1 MAEHANASSEAPRDF
16 IRQIVADDLAQGRVR
31 PPVVT
36 RFPPEPNGYLHIGH
50 AKAIALD
57 FGIADEFSGQCRL
70 RFDDTNPSK
79 EDVEYVDAIIRDVQ
93 WLTGRE
99 HIEVRYASDY
109 FPQMYQWAEAL
120 INKGLAYVDD
130 QDGETIRRNRGT
142 VTTPGINSPWRE
154 RSVEENLEL
163 FRAMRDGACSP
174 GSRVLRAK
182 IDMAHANML
191 MRDPLMYRIQFDHHH
206 RTGDTWKIYPLYDWA
221 HGLEDAIEG
230 VTHSLC
236 TLEFAT
242 HRPLYDWYLEQLAI
256 DPRPHQYEFNRLNLS
271 HTVMSKRRLMEL
283 VQRSLVQGWDDPR
296 MPTLC
301 GLRRRGIPPSAIT
314 AFCREVGYTKVDTT
328 NEWALL
334 EYHIRQELNRVAP
347 RAMAVLRPLLV
358 EISNWQEDRC
368 ERAQVPINPED
379 PNAGTRELSAG
390 RLLYIDHDD
399 FMEDPPKK
407 FFRLRPGG
415 EVRLRGL
422 GYLRCEEV
430 VRNADGSIERLR
442 CSFDDDTLGGGAP
455 ADGRKVKAT
464 IHWVDAASALD
475 AEVRLYTHLFTAE
488 DPLAVSE
495 DEDWTTNIDAD
506 SCTVLTH
513 AKIPAFLAQWPVGA
527 HVQFERLGYFCPD
540 HDHRPDRPVFNRT
553 ATLRD
558 AWAKAK
564 GAP

>member
-1 MAEHANASSEAPRDF
+1 MADHAHPATEPPRDF
-16 IRQIVADDLAQGRVR
+16 IRQIVADDLTQGRVQ

-57 FGIADEFSGQCRL
+57 FGIADEFDGLCRL

-109 FPQMYQWAEAL
+109 FPQMYAWAEAL
-120 INKGLAYVDD
+120 ISKGLAYVDD

-142 VTTPGINSPWRE
+142 VTSPGVNSPWRD
-154 RSVEENLEL
+154 RSPEENLEL
-163 FRAMRDGACSP
+163 FRSMRDGQCAP

-191 MRDPLMYRIQFDHHH
+191 LRDPLMYRIQFDRHH

-242 HRPLYDWYLEQLAI
+242 HRPLYDWYLEQLEL

-271 HTVMSKRRLMEL
+271 HTVMSKRKLMEL
-283 VQRSLVQGWDDPR
+283 VQRGLVKGWDDPR

-301 GLRRRGIPPSAIT
+301 GLRRRGVPPAAIT
-314 AFCREVGYTKVDTT
+314 TFCREVGYTKVDTT

-358 EISNWQEDRC
+358 EITHWDDDRK
-368 ERAQVPINPED
+368 ESAHVPINPED
-379 PNAGTRELSAG
+379 PDAGTRQLPAG
-390 RLLYIDHDD
+390 RLLYIDQDD

-422 GYLRCEEV
+422 GYLRCDEI
-430 VRNADGSIERLR
+430 VRDANGGIERLR
-442 CSFDDDTLGGGAP
+442 CSIDEATLHGGAP
-455 ADGRKVKAT
+455 TDGRKVKAT
-464 IHWVDAASALD
+464 IHWVDAASARN

-488 DPLAVSE
+488 NPLAVDE
-495 DEDWTTNIDAD
+495 GEDWTTNIDVD
-506 SCTVLTH
+506 SCTVITD
-513 AKIPAFLAQWPVGA
+513 AKIPAFLTEWPVGA

-540 HDHRPDRPVFNRT
+540 HDHRADRPVFNRT

-564 GAP
+564 GAS

>member
-1 MAEHANASSEAPRDF
+1 MVSEEPRSDF
-16 IRQIVADDLAQGRVR
+16 IRQLVAEDLRQGRVQ

-50 AKAIALD
+50 AKAICLD
-57 FGIADEFSGQCRL
+57 FGIADEFNGLCRL

-79 EDVEYVDAIIRDVQ
+79 EDVEYVDAIIRDVA

-99 HIEVRYASDY
+99 NIEVRFASDY
-109 FPQMYQWAEAL
+109 FAQMYDWAELL
-120 INKGLAYVDD
+120 IERGLAYVDD
-130 QDGETIRRNRGT
+130 QDLDAIRRCRGT
-142 VTTPGINSPWRE
+142 ITTPGTDSPWRD
-154 RSVEENLEL
+154 RSAEENLDL
-163 FRAMRDGACSP
+163 FRAMRAGDCAP

-182 IDMAHANML
+182 IDMAHPNML

-242 HRPLYDWYLEQLAI
+242 HRPLYDWFLEQLPI
-256 DPRPHQYEFNRLNLS
+256 DPRPHQYEFNRLNLT
-271 HTVMSKRRLMEL
+271 HTVMSKRKLMEL
-283 VQRSLVQGWDDPR
+283 VERSLVAGWDDPR

-301 GLRRRGIPPSAIT
+301 GLRRRGVPPSAIT
-314 AFCREVGYTKVDTT
+314 AFCKEVGYTRTDTT

-334 EYHIRQELNRVAP
+334 EYHIRQVLNVETERV
-347 RAMAVLRPLLV
+347 MAVLDPIAV
-358 EISNWQEDRC
+358 EITNWAPDRR
-368 ERAQVPINPED
+368 EQVEVPINPEK
-379 PNAGTRELSAG
+379 PELGMRKLSAG
-390 RLLYIDHDD
+390 RELFIDADD
-399 FMEDPPKK
+399 FMLDPPKK

-422 GYLRCEEV
+422 GYLRCDEV
-430 VRNADGSIERLR
+430 LCDDHGRVTGLR
-442 CSFDDDTLGGGAP
+442 CQLDEDTLHGGAP

-464 IHWVDAASALD
+464 IHWVDAEDSQA
-475 AEVRLYTHLFTAE
+475 AEVRLYDHLFAAE
-488 DPLAVSE
+488 DPLACA
-495 DEDWTTNIDAD
+495 DGEDWTTNLNAA
-506 SCTVLTH
+506 SCTVIRQARIPSFL
-513 AKIPAFLAQWPVGA
+513 AEIPAGTT
-527 HVQFERLGYFCPD
+527 VQFERLGYFCSD
-540 HDHRPDRPVFNRT
+540 LDHRPEAPVFNRT

-564 GAP
+564 GQ